1 MKKLILIDAN
11 AIVHKAFHALP
22 PLTNR
27 EGEQINAIYGFASI
41 LLKIIN
47 ELKPDYLAAAY
58 DLPAPTFRHIEYDGY
73 KAQRPEAPD
82 ELKYQ
87 IPKTQEILQGF
98 NTPFFCK
105 EGFEADDVIG
115 TIAKKFSD
123 KLEIL
128 ILTGDLDTLQL
139 VNKNIK
145 IYALRRGMTDTVIY
159 DAKQVFER
167 YGLKPEQMIDYK
179 GLRGDPSDNIPGIKG
194 VGEKTAIILL
204 KEFKTIENMY
214 KIIDK
219 MKPEQVK
226 NYKFLTPRLLERIKQ
241 EKQMAFFSRKL
252 ATIHCKVPIKV
263 SLEDLDWKKGY
274 NIKNAEL
281 ALDKFHFKSL
291 INRLYSREGKPKV
304 PTAVGIPTEV
314 GKIKITNQQNLF

>member
-82 ELKYQ
+82 ELKDQ
-87 IPKTQEILQGF
+87 IPKTQDILQGF
-98 NTPFFCK
+98 NMPFFCK
-105 EGFEADDVIG
+105 EGYEADDVIG
-115 TIAKKFSD
+115 TIAKKFSG

-145 IYALRRGMTDTVIY
+145 IYALRRGMTDTIIY

-194 VGEKTAIILL
+194 VGEKTAIVLL

-226 NYKFLTPRLLERIKQ
+226 NYKFLTPKLLERIKQ
-241 EKQMAFFSRKL
+241 EKQMALFSRKL

-291 INRLYSREGKPKV
+291 INRLYSRNGKPK
-304 PTAVGIPTEV
+304 PE
-314 GKIKITNQQNLF
+314 KITNQQNLF